1 MSSTDTATEALSV
14 WKLTLLFKQL
24 CQTGHIEKDDTFN
37 CQYTE
42 CNYYDAER
50 MLVFVW
56 SVLEV
61 DGFGFILKWES
72 PDHKSCQW
80 VGPRH

>member
-1 MSSTDTATEALSV
+1 MRNDMSSTDTATEALSV

-42 CNYYDAER
+42 
-50 MLVFVW
+50 MQL
-56 SVLEV
+56 L
-61 DGFGFILKWES
+61 
-72 PDHKSCQW
+72 
-80 VGPRH
+80 